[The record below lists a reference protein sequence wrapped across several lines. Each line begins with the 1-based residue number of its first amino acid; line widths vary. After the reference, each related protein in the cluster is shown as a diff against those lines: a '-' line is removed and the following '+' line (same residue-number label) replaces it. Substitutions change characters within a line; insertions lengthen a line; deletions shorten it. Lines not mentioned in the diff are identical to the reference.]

1 MDDRARVAELLG
13 RPPRG
18 AFEVVVRSP
27 TGDPAVICNHPLL
40 DDGTPMPTH
49 FYLVDP
55 ELVRAVSRLEAD
67 GGVRLA
73 EAAIDATLLADLHA
87 RAAAERDAA
96 LPHDHA
102 GPRPDGGVGG
112 TRTGVKCLHAHLA
125 NELAGGDD
133 AVGAWT
139 LRQLAQREPDVVARF
154 RPARDEPTP
163 DTPSMDRAEPVRDG
177 IVVGVGPTC
186 TTVDVDG
193 RHHELPIG
201 TTRLVTCELA
211 GADPPTPEMLANA
224 LGLVTDHFDDVV
236 RAEPALLDGRACCF
250 AGERCRMLARVEV
263 GSAAV
268 PADYRL
274 QRDDAEDVFRLLVS
288 EPTAERAQNPGLDD
302 DAALEVVATC
312 CIVLAVMRRLRIDDA
327 AIDNAAARVGTA

>member
-1 MDDRARVAELLG
+1 MDERDRVRQLLG
-13 RPPRG
+13 REPQG
-18 AFEVVVRSP
+18 AYEVVVRDQH
-27 TGDPAVICNHPLL
+27 GDPVVLRNAPLL
-40 DDGTPMPTH
+40 DDGTPMPTRY
-49 FYLVDP
+49 YLVGAD
-55 ELVRAVSRLEAD
+55 LVREVSRLEAA
-67 GGVRLA
+67 GGVRRA
-73 EAAIDATLLADLHA
+73 EAEVDGDELA
-87 RAAAERDAA
+87 RAHRTYAAERDADI
-96 LPHDHA
+96 PGDWE
-102 GPRPDGGVGG
+102 GPRPSGGVGG